1 LEAQVWQLAA
11 GEEAFSPSDAS
22 QLTRLLADDGPVLWV
37 HLAREGDFVEYA
49 RQASLP
55 QLLITD
61 IAAERRRTRAYEL
74 PGYVALT
81 LVRPGVRA
89 AQTLESGGL
98 GDQLERL
105 YVLIARGW
113 ALTVG
118 ELSEP
123 EREELGQRAAQR
135 RAQTEGMRGELVL
148 SVLVAWCVEEYE
160 HLSDAIDLRFDG
172 LEDEIISPD
181 HHEMVRGLFRLKQSL
196 VALRRQL
203 NAFRETLG
211 QLAADEASLLD
222 PPVERQLRI
231 AHSEVI
237 YSLEHLDAYRDIL
250 TAALELNQSVVS
262 NRLNEVMRR
271 LTLIA
276 TIFMPITFITGFFGM
291 NFEQI
296 PFASAVWFGMAVA
309 SMPASLALLWLVLRN
324 WE

>member
-1 LEAQVWQLAA
+1 MEAQGWQWAA
-11 GEEAFSPSDAS
+11 GEEAFSPSEPS
-22 QLTRLLADDGPVLWV
+22 QLGAVLADDGPVRWV
-37 HLAREGDFVEYA
+37 HLTREGDVAEYLRRA
-49 RQASLP
+49 ELP
-55 QLLITD
+55 QVIVAD
-61 IAAERRRTRAYEL
+61 IASERRLTRTHDL

-81 LVRPGVRA
+81 LVRPGA
-89 AQTLESGGL
+89 GAEQSLQTGSLA
-98 GDQLERL
+98 DRLERL
-105 YVLIARGW
+105 YVLIAQGW

-118 ELSEP
+118 ELSEE
-123 EREELGQRAAQR
+123 ERKELAR
-135 RAQTEGMRGELVL
+135 RASQHQTQTEEIRGELVL
-148 SVLVAWCVEEYE
+148 SVLVGWCVEEYE
-160 HLSDAIDLRFDG
+160 RLADAIDLRFDG
-172 LEDEIISPD
+172 LEEEIISPD
-181 HHEMVRGLFRLKQSL
+181 HHEIVRGLFRLKQSL
-196 VALRRQL
+196 VTLRRQL

-211 QLAADEASLLD
+211 QLATDEASLLD

-296 PFASAVWFGMAVA
+296 PFASAVWFGLAIV

>member
-1 LEAQVWQLAA
+1 LETQVWQWTA

-22 QLTRLLADDGPVLWV
+22 HLGRLLTDDGPVRWV
-37 HLAREGDFVEYA
+37 HLALEDDLVEYV

-55 QLLITD
+55 ETVVTD
-61 IAAERRRTRAYEL
+61 IATVRRTRSYEV

-81 LVRPGVRA
+81 LVRPGARA
-89 AQTLESGGL
+89 AQSLEAGTLI
-98 GDQLERL
+98 DQLERL

-113 ALTVG
+113 VLTVG
-118 ELSEP
+118 ELSEE
-123 EREELGQRAAQR
+123 EREELARRVAQHH
-135 RAQTEGMRGELVL
+135 AQTDGMRGELVL
-148 SVLVAWCVEEYE
+148 SVLVAWCVDEYE
-160 HLSDAIDLRFDG
+160 RLSDAIDLRFDG
-172 LEDEIISPD
+172 LEDEIISQD
-181 HHEMVRGLFRLKQSL
+181 HSETMRGLFRLKRSL

-231 AHSEVI
+231 SHSEVI

-296 PFASAVWFGMAVA
+296 PFASAVWFALAIV
-309 SMPASLALLWLVLRN
+309 SMPASLALLWMVLRN